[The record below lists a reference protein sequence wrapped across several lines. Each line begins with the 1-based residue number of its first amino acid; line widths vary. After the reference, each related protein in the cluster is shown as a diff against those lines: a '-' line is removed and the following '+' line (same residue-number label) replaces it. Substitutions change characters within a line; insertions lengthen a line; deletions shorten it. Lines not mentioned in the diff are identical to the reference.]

1 MPSLSWREGERR
13 QPQNDASQCQTRLA
27 SVTEGRNV
35 VTAHHCKRQHP
46 DIPRGHAGATCFG
59 EGQEK
64 RPPAFRVS
72 SLLGGSWRSRLTF
85 CGDSVLK
92 RKTRVKFGGMSVFD
106 TQRKCFP
113 EKKSQRTTFGFW
125 GCLGSRLLSKATPAN
140 GPLGR
145 DHVTCISEDGGLP
158 VEAGT
163 CPLVRRLSI
172 PLLRRAP
179 CHHPVPCPRRHP
191 LPSPPPLQDPS
202 RSPKARGFRPA
213 RLSRAPAPRAVP
225 SDPPRVTVR
234 RPQCFCLPALK
245 SPRRVRLYA
254 ISTAC
259 RPILHPAPSGPLLV
273 HSCSFL
279 RPRAEP
285 NLIDSSAV
293 IVPAASC

>member
-1 MPSLSWREGERR
+1 MHLRRWRTTCRSRNMPSGEETKY
-13 QPQNDASQCQTRLA
+13 P
-27 SVTEGRNV
+27 
-35 VTAHHCKRQHP
+35 
-46 DIPRGHAGATCFG
+46 
-59 EGQEK
+59 
-64 RPPAFRVS
+64 S
-72 SLLGGSWRSRLTF
+72 S
-85 CGDSVLK
+85 
-92 RKTRVKFGGMSVFD
+92 
-106 TQRKCFP
+106 
-113 EKKSQRTTFGFW
+113 KKSTM
-125 GCLGSRLLSKATPAN
+125 P
-140 GPLGR
+140 P
-145 DHVTCISEDGGLP
+145 P
-158 VEAGT
+158 
-163 CPLVRRLSI
+163 CPLSSKT
-172 PLLRRAP
+172 
-179 CHHPVPCPRRHP
+179 P

-213 RLSRAPAPRAVP
+213 RLSRAPTPWAVP

-293 IVPAASC
+293 IVPTASC

>member
-13 QPQNDASQCQTRLA
+13 QLQNDASQCQTRLA

-64 RPPAFRVS
+64 WPPAFRVS

-179 CHHPVPCPRRHP
+179 CHHPVPCPRRHRCPPRLHSRTRPGAPRRGDFVLRGSLSGARTSGCP
-191 LPSPPPLQDPS
+191 LGPSTRHRSEATVLLPPCSEVPAPGASLRDLNRLSPHSSPGSLGSPP
-202 RSPKARGFRPA
+202 
-213 RLSRAPAPRAVP
+213 
-225 SDPPRVTVR
+225 
-234 RPQCFCLPALK
+234 RPQL
-245 SPRRVRLYA
+245 
-254 ISTAC
+254 
-259 RPILHPAPSGPLLV
+259 
-273 HSCSFL
+273 
-279 RPRAEP
+279 
-285 NLIDSSAV
+285 
-293 IVPAASC
+293 